1 MIKYKFLSV
10 ICLIGFI
17 LTANLSAQEIIV
29 QGGTLTGDVFWKGTV
44 NVKGDIIVT
53 NTGRLIIEAGTRVL
67 FDAKS
72 DIAKS
77 GSDKT
82 RSELIVRGAL
92 IAQGNA
98 NRKIIF
104 SSAATSQRMGDWY
117 GIQFLHTKGESKMD
131 FCVVEFA
138 YNGIT
143 VKNDNLQISNSE
155 IRYNFNS
162 GIRTEVKAKPQITQN
177 IISENGYAG
186 VVCELGSAPVLSDN
200 LITQNPIGLVVLS
213 LSQPN
218 LGSLDQNDNYNPG
231 RNRFSNNE
239 EFDVYNH
246 STKQVYA
253 QNNSWSGQTRSAIL
267 EKMYDKSDNAKY
279 GTISFR
285 PLFNVRQRESNLNQ
299 LLLLAQ
305 NTDTGAGEDIEAQ
318 EPELVQVTAVPP
330 EQAISNTAENVPDT
344 TSPDIFDESIANSE
358 SLLASTQPLEVP
370 AAEEEPIVEA
380 IVEPEPQIDYDQI
393 FLEPFLDKRRKEFLR
408 KEQFRITGSLRQLLE
423 PGEVRIKVIVGKNGE
438 VLAATILKGI
448 NEMLDD
454 AVLETVKRYRYKPG
468 EVNGQVVRFSTNEVF
483 RFK

>member
-1 MIKYKFLSV
+1 MTKPKFLSV
-10 ICLIGFI
+10 ICLFSFI
-17 LTANLSAQEIIV
+17 LITNLSAQDIVV
-29 QGGTLTGDVFWKGTV
+29 QGGKLSGDVFWKGTV
-44 NVKGDIIVT
+44 NVKGDVT
-53 NTGRLIIEAGTRVL
+53 VAKDGRLIIEAGTRVL

-72 DIAKS
+72 DVAKS
-77 GSDKT
+77 GNDKT
-82 RSELIVRGAL
+82 RSELIVRGTL
-92 IAQGNA
+92 IAQGNK

-104 SSAATSQRMGDWY
+104 SSSAPSQRMGDWY
-117 GIQFLHTKGESKMD
+117 GIQFLHTKGGSKLD

-162 GIRTEVKAKPQITQN
+162 GIRTEVKAKPKITQN
-177 IISENGYAG
+177 IISENGYAA

-218 LGSLDQNDNYNPG
+218 LGSLDQNNNYNPG

-267 EKMYDKSDNAKY
+267 EKMYDKSDNSKY

-305 NTDTGAGEDIEAQ
+305 NSDAGTGEDQETQESEPAQ
-318 EPELVQVTAVPP
+318 LTEVPP
-330 EQAISNTAENVPDT
+330 EQTTSTDAENIPDT
-344 TSPDIFDESIANSE
+344 TSPNVLDESTANSE
-358 SLLASTQPLEVP
+358 TLLASTQPLEVP
-370 AAEEEPIVEA
+370 AAEDEPIVEA
-380 IVEPEPQIDYDQI
+380 VVEPAPQIDYDQI

-408 KEQFRITGSLRQLLE
+408 KEQFKLTGSLRQLLE
-423 PGEVRIKVIVGKNGE
+423 PGQIRIKVIVGKNGE

-468 EVNGQVVRFSTNEVF
+468 EVNGQIVRFSTNEVF